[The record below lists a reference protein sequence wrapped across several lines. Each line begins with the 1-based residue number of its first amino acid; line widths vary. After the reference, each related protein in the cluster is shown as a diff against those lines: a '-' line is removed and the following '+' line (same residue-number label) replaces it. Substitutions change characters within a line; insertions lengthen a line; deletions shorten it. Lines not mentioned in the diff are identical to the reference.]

1 MKKIIRRALMFLMF
15 AAVLLGCAAPLRA
28 EQNTTEDTLPPWL
41 SEVHEI
47 ISWINTETD
56 LVAFFETDKTI
67 DGAYSVMYGLRLKE
81 FYEQDPRLFISTL
94 AKCSADAQRRSVYL
108 LPRGYDESGPQEL
121 QPFYDELLLL
131 MEEDTWSDQEMEVMG
146 QIRSNAE
153 WLLELLQPKP
163 TTEPVIETTLPEE
176 TEQEPTVETTV
187 PVYESGEE
195 ADPGLYWG
203 IGITALAVLLAAGV
217 YAVIKARKRP

>member
-1 MKKIIRRALMFLMF
+1 MKKIICRALMFLMF

-108 LPRGYDESGPQEL
+108 LPCGYDESGPQEL

-146 QIRSNAE
+146 QIGSNAE
-153 WLLELLQPKP
+153 RFLEMMLPKP

-203 IGITALAVLLAAGV
+203 IGMAAVVLAAGV